1 MNFLLI
7 AIFAESSTGKNPLT
21 AVTPGLYIW
30 TKITFLLIFYVLA
43 KFAWKPL
50 LSMLEERESLIKRSL
65 SDAETAREELQKI
78 NLESEAIIT
87 KARTEAQSILSDGKA
102 AAEKIKD
109 DTVAKAKEEAS
120 KIREEAK
127 QQIKAEK
134 DRAIS
139 DIKKEVVDLSLNVAE
154 KLINSVIESCDL
166 GKHKVLKTFKG
177 SEFQNTLCSH
187 PFKNL
192 GYEHDVPMLD
202 ADFVTLDQGTGIVH
216 CAPSHGPDDFN
227 LCLKHGMKAI
237 ETVNNDGLYTKNI
250 PIFEGTH
257 VFKADEI
264 IIKNLKEQNNLLGN
278 GSLLHSYPHS
288 WRSKAPLVHRATP
301 QWFISMESHKLRK
314 KAIESIDKTIFFPE
328 KGKARIRSMIETRPD
343 WCISRQR
350 SWGVPLPIFIDKKT
364 NEPLRDLEVIENIAK
379 IYEKEGSDCWFCLLY
394 TSPSPRDAT
403 LSRMP
408 SSA

>member
-7 AIFAESSTGKNPLT
+7 AIFAESSGGKNPLT

-30 TKITFLLIFYVLA
+30 TIITFLLLFYVLA

-87 KARTEAQSILSDGKA
+87 KARTEAQSILFDGKA

-154 KLINSVIESCDL
+154 KLI
-166 GKHKVLKTFKG
+166 K
-177 SEFQNTLCSH
+177 
-187 PFKNL
+187 
-192 GYEHDVPMLD
+192 
-202 ADFVTLDQGTGIVH
+202 
-216 CAPSHGPDDFN
+216 
-227 LCLKHGMKAI
+227 
-237 ETVNNDGLYTKNI
+237 KNI
-250 PIFEGTH
+250 SEKDNASLIEESLE
-257 VFKADEI
+257 K
-264 IIKNLKEQNNLLGN
+264 IKQ
-278 GSLLHSYPHS
+278 
-288 WRSKAPLVHRATP
+288 
-301 QWFISMESHKLRK
+301 
-314 KAIESIDKTIFFPE
+314 
-328 KGKARIRSMIETRPD
+328 
-343 WCISRQR
+343 
-350 SWGVPLPIFIDKKT
+350 
-364 NEPLRDLEVIENIAK
+364 
-379 IYEKEGSDCWFCLLY
+379 YE
-394 TSPSPRDAT
+394 A
-403 LSRMP
+403 
-408 SSA
+408 

>member
-7 AIFAESSTGKNPLT
+7 AIFAESSGGKNPLT

-30 TKITFLLIFYVLA
+30 TIITFLLLFYVLA

-154 KLINSVIESCDL
+154 KLI
-166 GKHKVLKTFKG
+166 K
-177 SEFQNTLCSH
+177 
-187 PFKNL
+187 
-192 GYEHDVPMLD
+192 
-202 ADFVTLDQGTGIVH
+202 
-216 CAPSHGPDDFN
+216 
-227 LCLKHGMKAI
+227 
-237 ETVNNDGLYTKNI
+237 KNI
-250 PIFEGTH
+250 SEKDNASLIEESLE
-257 VFKADEI
+257 K
-264 IIKNLKEQNNLLGN
+264 IKQ
-278 GSLLHSYPHS
+278 
-288 WRSKAPLVHRATP
+288 
-301 QWFISMESHKLRK
+301 
-314 KAIESIDKTIFFPE
+314 
-328 KGKARIRSMIETRPD
+328 
-343 WCISRQR
+343 
-350 SWGVPLPIFIDKKT
+350 
-364 NEPLRDLEVIENIAK
+364 
-379 IYEKEGSDCWFCLLY
+379 YE
-394 TSPSPRDAT
+394 A
-403 LSRMP
+403 
-408 SSA
+408 